1 MSKKEQNKT
10 RRKYIIGGFMVMII
24 GAITLATVF
33 LPKPSNYLVAEAE
46 LKTIENYYTFSG
58 NAESKNTQI
67 VMADSSLQIS
77 EIKVVEGEKV
87 EKDDVLFVTKQG
99 INIKAKIAGTVTEIY
114 VEDDEQVM
122 AGTKLCDL
130 YDLDNLQVKIM
141 VDEYDLSSISKD
153 KEIYI
158 NINALNK
165 EIKGKVESISDVA
178 NIGQGISYFTA
189 LISVPIDKDI
199 KVGMTVEAKVIKNQ
213 AENVVTIPIRALNF
227 DDDNKAYVFIKND
240 NKEIVK
246 KIVDIGLNDGI
257 FVEVTKGL
265 VDGQKIYIANESSS
279 GQDSGILPPMPTN

>member
-10 RRKYIIGGFMVMII
+10 KRKLIIGGFLIIII
-24 GAITLATVF
+24 GVIAAVTAF
-33 LPKPSNYLVAEAE
+33 LPKPFNYSMVAAE
-46 LKTIENYYTFSG
+46 SKTIENYYTFSG
-58 NAESKNTQI
+58 DVESKNSQM
-67 VMADSSLQIS
+67 VMAGSSLQIS
-77 EIKVVEGEKV
+77 EVKVVEGEKV

-99 INIKAKIAGTVTEIY
+99 IDIKAKIAGTVTEIY
-114 VEDDEQVM
+114 VEDNEQVM

-165 EIKGKVESISDVA
+165 EIKGKVESISDIA

-227 DDDNKAYVFIKND
+227 DDDEKAYVFVKND

-246 KIVDIGLNDGI
+246 KIVNIGLNDGI

-265 VDGQKIYIANESSS
+265 VDGQKIYISNDSTS